1 MKENL
6 PNRMLRLYIETHQQ
20 MELFDLQSYT
30 SEKPIVTEDVLELVE
45 EIQQPSPYKQLELNL
60 FPQKIYFTHLEMIK
74 LAA

>member
-1 MKENL
+1 
-6 PNRMLRLYIETHQQ
+6 

-30 SEKPIVTEDVLELVE
+30 SEKPIVTENVLELVE

-60 FPQKIYFTHLEMIK
+60 FPQQIYFIPLELME

>member
-1 MKENL
+1 
-6 PNRMLRLYIETHQQ
+6 

-45 EIQQPSPYKQLELNL
+45 EIQQPSPYKQHELNL
-60 FPQKIYFTHLEMIK
+60 FPQKICFIPIEFLE